1 MVSDDVVLKHLL
13 LVVIAVCSVNLLQ
26 NLLLLHVVLPNGGDA
41 GHVRKDVQGTEPTS
55 TTSSFLIA
63 VVHKVFCQEWVD
75 VIVLI
80 VVLLYDWNET

>member
-1 MVSDDVVLKHLL
+1 VLKHLL
-13 LVVIAVCSVNLLQ
+13 LVVITVCSVNLLQ

-41 GHVRKDVQGTEPTS
+41 GHFRKDVQGTQPTS
-55 TTSSFLIA
+55 TSSSLIA

-80 VVLLYDWNET
+80 VVLLYDRNET